1 MVKCQNWQVDV
12 PHPFRY
18 YAADT
23 LQQNENVTNP
33 AKCLTATDLDT
44 GVVAG
49 RCLKKLS
56 HQIHRIHPGLLPRIT
71 WLSAKIMDP

>member
-1 MVKCQNWQVDV
+1 MFDIF
-12 PHPFRY
+12 FRY

-23 LQQNENVTNP
+23 LQQSENVTNP

-49 RCLKKLS
+49 RCL
-56 HQIHRIHPGLLPRIT
+56 
-71 WLSAKIMDP
+71 

>member
-1 MVKCQNWQVDV
+1 M
-12 PHPFRY
+12 FRY

-23 LQQNENVTNP
+23 LQQTENVTNP

-49 RCLKKLS
+49 RCLRNS
-56 HQIHRIHPGLLPRIT
+56 HTRYTGYIQVYC
-71 WLSAKIMDP
+71 